1 LRRTAFLPFAILA
14 VVCSG
19 IVGVVLFRVAA
30 EPKPHSV
37 YLKWKPPPPVPGVT
51 VASYNIYRT
60 TQSGGT
66 YDKIAS
72 GISVPNYTD
81 RNVSRGKTYY
91 YCVRAVDAAGRE
103 SEPSNAVS
111 AAIP

>member
-1 LRRTAFLPFAILA
+1 
-14 VVCSG
+14 VCSG

-30 EPKPHSV
+30 EQKPKSV
-37 YLKWKPPPPVPGVT
+37 YLKWNPPPPVSGVT
-51 VASYNIYRT
+51 VASYNVYRT
-60 TQSGGT
+60 TQSSGS

-81 RNVSRGKTYY
+81 RNVSSGKTYY
-91 YCVRAVDAAGRE
+91 YYVRAVDAEGRE
-103 SEPSNAVS
+103 SGPSIAVS